1 MTQEYSPWQR
11 EALQAI
17 MDIAG
22 LPQRPSALSRARAR
36 VTDVRAASDATL
48 ETIASTLREIGVA
61 ANVESISSV
70 SPSVTTEVV
79 VMDVEGHVVRMC
91 IEASGIATITRY
103 DGIGASTTTWN
114 AFVGSRDTVEA
125 IVISGTFQSFLTS
138 DDALPH
144 HRGHQLDDSGDYSVS
159 RLRDVWPLMR
169 KILHME
175 KRDVGVVSV
184 YAILTSLLGLVVPL
198 SSQSIV
204 NAVALGVF
212 SQQLVVLCVVV
223 FCAMM
228 ATAVITVLE
237 RYIVD
242 MIQRRLF
249 VSTAFDIVYRLPHI
263 KASALKGTY
272 APELVNRFFDVMT
285 VQKSVGKFLLEG
297 INAVLVLLT
306 GLVVLGIYH
315 PFFLLYDFVF
325 VLFLPVLVLVLGRNA
340 IPNAIKV
347 SGKKYQTAS
356 WLEDVARN
364 QLGFKLTGTSAYAF
378 SRIDDI
384 STGYVEA
391 QKRYYLVLARQIF
404 GSYVF
409 KGFATVGILA
419 LGGIL
424 VLEGSISLGQLVAAE
439 IIIILIL
446 GAMEKLIGQFDLY
459 YDLVAALDK
468 LSAITGQPLEDV
480 GGISVPNAPTGG
492 SVIVSEV
499 GFSYDRHQVLSTV
512 SFSVSAGQRVSLVG
526 PSGAGKSTLA
536 HLILGL
542 YTPTSG
548 SIEVN
553 GVDTRVA
560 DLRSLRSRVGYI
572 FPDNQ
577 IVPGTVLDNITL
589 GRHATTEDLAWAI
602 SMAMLEQTVRTLPN
616 GIHTIITTTGE
627 NLSYGMRR
635 RILFARMI
643 LSKPDVLI
651 IDEAFEGIE
660 DGMKLLI
667 LDELMKWPHWTII
680 NISHDP
686 EVVRRT
692 QRVYVLYN
700 GEIIETGTS
709 AELHRNNGPFTSLFP
724 DASHFSHGSSE
735 AGHA

>member
-1 MTQEYSPWQR
+1 
-11 EALQAI
+11 
-17 MDIAG
+17 
-22 LPQRPSALSRARAR
+22 
-36 VTDVRAASDATL
+36 VRTTSEATL

-61 ANVESISSV
+61 ANVERISSV
-70 SPSVTTEVV
+70 VPAISTEVV
-79 VMDVEGHVVRMC
+79 TMDLDGHIVRIR
-91 IEASGIATITRY
+91 IEASGIATMTRY
-103 DGIGASTTTWN
+103 DGIGASTTTWQE
-114 AFVGSRDTVEA
+114 FVGSRDSVEA
-125 IVISGTFQSFLTS
+125 IVISGTFQSFLSS
-138 DDALPH
+138 DDTLPQ
-144 HRGHQLDDSGDYSVS
+144 HRGHQLNDSRAYTVS
-159 RLRDVWPLMR
+159 RLRDVWPLIR
-169 KILHME
+169 KILRME
-175 KRDVGVVSV
+175 KREVWVVSV

-228 ATAVITVLE
+228 VTAVIVVLE
-237 RYIVD
+237 RYVVD

-249 VSTAFDIVYRLPHI
+249 VSTAFDFVYRLPRI
-263 KASALKGTY
+263 KASALQDTY
-272 APELVNRFFDVMT
+272 GPELVNRFFDVMT

-325 VLFLPVLVLVLGRNA
+325 VLFLPVLVLILGRNA
-340 IPNAIKV
+340 ISTAIKV
-347 SGKKYQTAS
+347 SEKKYQAAS

-384 STGYVEA
+384 STGYVGA
-391 QKRYYLVLARQIF
+391 QHRHYLVLARQIF

-439 IIIILIL
+439 IIVILIL
-446 GAMEKLIGQFDLY
+446 GAMEKLIGQFDIF
-459 YDLVAALDK
+459 YDLIAALDK

-480 GGISVPNAPTGG
+480 GGISVPNAPAGG
-492 SVIVSEV
+492 TVVVSGV
-499 GFSYDRHQVLSTV
+499 GFSYDRHTVLSTV

-536 HLILGL
+536 RLILGL
-542 YTPTSG
+542 NIPSRG
-548 SIEVN
+548 SIDVN

-577 IVPGTVLDNITL
+577 IIPGTVLDNITL

-602 SMAMLEQTVRTLPN
+602 SMAMLDQSIRELPK
-616 GIHTIITTTGE
+616 GIHTMITAAGE

-660 DGMKLLI
+660 DSMKLLI
-667 LDELMKWPHWTII
+667 LDELMKWPRWTII

-692 QRVYVLYN
+692 QSVYVLYK
-700 GEIIETGTS
+700 GEIIESGTPGD
-709 AELHRNNGPFTSLFP
+709 LHRNNGAFTSLFP
-724 DASHFSHGSSE
+724 DASHFSSGSSE
-735 AGHA
+735 AGYA